1 MDGDFALE
9 ENGAYKMNF
18 INMHDLILIYTCVGE
33 NNSEISYIWSDLLSW
48 TEVYIK
54 INNRLFS

>member
-48 TEVYIK
+48 TEVYI
-54 INNRLFS
+54 